1 MNRSTYHHDDDSLLL
16 WSSSNNNNK
25 NNNESD
31 NVIQIESLSEDQIAE
46 LIEVSF
52 IQACLSLAQGYVDT
66 LKLFIVAVKASYE
79 RGNVSVS
86 RLIQA
91 VNECPTNTAG
101 RPLMPEEE
109 ALRSTWIHA
118 VHLML
123 DHINH
128 PRPLPTESEDNDL
141 DIDIDATVRETYNTS
156 ILNDIVA
163 AQESNVVWNTN
174 DFVARHKEMLLD
186 DDDPVQTAIIS
197 QTIKVLYYTLVVL
210 AEERL
215 ANVEEGDNDDVTV
228 TAAKPRIPR
237 GTGFN

>member
-1 MNRSTYHHDDDSLLL
+1 LSLLL
-16 WSSSNNNNK
+16 RSTPNAN
-25 NNNESD
+25 D
-31 NVIQIESLSEDQIAE
+31 NADPPDPTVIQIESLSQDQIAE

-52 IQACLSLAQGYVDT
+52 IQACLALAQGYVDT

-79 RGNVSVS
+79 RGTLSVS
-86 RLIQA
+86 SLIQA

-123 DHINH
+123 DHIDH
-128 PRPLPTESEDNDL
+128 PRSGSSKSNNNNNNNNN
-141 DIDIDATVRETYNTS
+141 DIDAKIRETYSTP

-174 DFVARHKEMLLD
+174 DFVARHKEQLLPPIMD
-186 DDDPVQTAIIS
+186 DNDNNSNDLVQTAIIS

-215 ANVEEGDNDDVTV
+215 ANVEEGHNDLTV

-237 GTGFN
+237 GMGFN